1 MQISKSFQSAK
12 SLHIIFSLKTG
23 GGENLIIN
31 FLENGDEVI
40 SLTSNSILEK
50 YQLKKIPFRIKS
62 KQNYY
67 KIFEYILSLPSL
79 LFLFV
84 YLTIF
89 KRNYKLVLHGFPFQF
104 CGFLFTCISHK
115 SEINFVYH
123 QYKKA
128 PKTIIGHIS
137 IFLERFFLNLS
148 PKIQLVGVSPWVVN
162 FVKLYFS
169 KSKKVFLLNVPL
181 NLKIKKKLSLN
192 HEVFKEF
199 LIYGARLVEPK
210 GQMRFLSEI
219 EKLKIKSPKIK
230 NIIFCGSGPLKNK
243 IKNFSELSLK
253 EYKITILENLD
264 REDYLAL
271 VKRSSGFI
279 FPSFREAFPL
289 SLLEGIFLSE
299 NIFIWE
305 DYLYNFY
312 KECSYSNK
320 YLKEFIEKGNLK
332 PLENKNKR
340 IHELKDIH
348 LKSNN
353 FICSL
358 N

>member
-1 MQISKSFQSAK
+1 MRKSIQSAK
-12 SLHIIFSLKTG
+12 SLHIIFALKTG

-67 KIFEYILSLPSL
+67 GIFEYLLSVPSL
-79 LFLFV
+79 FFLFLH
-84 YLTIF
+84 LNTL
-89 KRNYKLVLHGFPFQF
+89 KRNYKLVFHGFPFQF
-104 CGFLFTCISHK
+104 CGFLFRYISHK
-115 SEINFVYH
+115 RKITIVYH

-128 PKTIIGHIS
+128 PKTLIGHIS
-137 IFLERFFLNLS
+137 ILLERFFLNIS
-148 PKIQLVGVSPWVVN
+148 PKIKLVGVSPWVAD

-169 KSKKVFLLNVPL
+169 KSKKVFLLNIPL
-181 NLKIKKKLSLN
+181 NLKINNEFSLKHQN
-192 HEVFKEF
+192 YREF
-199 LIYGARLVEPK
+199 LIYGARLVETK
-210 GQMRFLSEI
+210 GQMRFLAEI
-219 EKLKIKSPKIK
+219 EKMNITSPKIK

-243 IKNFSELSLK
+243 IRNFSELSLK
-253 EYKITILENLD
+253 QFNIIILENLD

-289 SLLEGIFLSE
+289 SLLEGIFLSK

-305 DYLYNFY
+305 EYLYNFF

-320 YLKEFIEKGNLK
+320 YLKEFIEKGKLK
-332 PLENKNKR
+332 PLNNKNKR
-340 IHELKDIH
+340 IDELKEIH

-353 FICSL
+353 FIYSL
-358 N
+358 K